1 MNLFTHEDEKP
12 RPTVESIMRQQKIRR
27 VVTRI
32 ILIFILIIICV
43 FIGWFIGTIGQKSPQ
58 ASLDRTDNTTPNY
71 VVT

>member
-1 MNLFTHEDEKP
+1 MFTHENEKP

-32 ILIFILIIICV
+32 ILIFILIIICI

-58 ASLDRTDNTTPNY
+58 AHLNKTDHTITNY
-71 VVT
+71 VVA